1 MKFHRDNF
9 KLKSFNMKRS
19 KTWNKWLNEINDT
32 FQVLWRVSSH
42 VKPKLLKGTFH
53 KLRTQLSKWYMIYL
67 VLADTFISHHSRFLH
82 KWCTN
87 CCRNEINI
95 LFFYYRITFL
105 KKQNIASTKYG
116 KSRHRNLLVTIGY
129 YDFLCLLLFMHFR

>member
-67 VLADTFISHHSRFLH
+67 VLANTFISHHSRFLH

-95 LFFYYRITFL
+95 LFFLLSHYVFKEAKYCKHKIWQKSPQKFASDNWLLWFFVLATFHAL
-105 KKQNIASTKYG
+105 
-116 KSRHRNLLVTIGY
+116 
-129 YDFLCLLLFMHFR
+129 